1 MSLRDMANNALKD
14 FNAKKDNPNTFNS
27 LPSGDYLVSF
37 DGMEHRH
44 SDNGWDGLSIAVTV
58 IDGEQAGRKDF
69 NGFNFDTKSANG
81 KDIPESV
88 IATRIK
94 LVAKLANALGI
105 TLNDDDWDDMDTLSA
120 AFLGSKGTSVHM
132 KLDVRENK
140 KKPQY
145 PYKNYDFS
153 PATKEEA
160 NNDPIDIDDDDL
172 PFD

>member
-1 MSLRDMANNALKD
+1 MGW
-14 FNAKKDNPNTFNS
+14 NTH
-27 LPSGDYLVSF
+27 LITV
-37 DGMEHRH
+37 
-44 SDNGWDGLSIAVTV
+44 DGLSIAVTV

-120 AFLGSKGTSVHM
+120 AFLGSKGTPVHM
-132 KLDVRENK
+132 KLRCARK
-140 KKPQY
+140 QKKPQY
-145 PYKNYDFS
+145 PYKDYDFLS
-153 PATKEEA
+153 G
-160 NNDPIDIDDDDL
+160 NQRRS
-172 PFD
+172 